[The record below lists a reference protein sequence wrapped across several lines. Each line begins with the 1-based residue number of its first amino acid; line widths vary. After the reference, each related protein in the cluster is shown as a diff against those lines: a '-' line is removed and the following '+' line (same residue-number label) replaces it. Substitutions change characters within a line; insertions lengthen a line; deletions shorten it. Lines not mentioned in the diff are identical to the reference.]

1 MSKQFNLE
9 GCLFRNMD
17 GNKVF
22 LTDQVRRHFDQLCAN
37 HAPYTAGDAVDAA
50 IAAAMYDA
58 KKGGDFSAENV
69 LDNLKYIHSQLG
81 TFIENLK
88 EIV

>member
-9 GCLFRNMD
+9 GCLFKNMD

-22 LTDQVRRHFDQLCAN
+22 LTDQIWRHFNAHLDGKNA
-37 HAPYTAGDAVDAA
+37 YKSGDAVDAA

-58 KKGGDFSAENV
+58 KKGGDFSAQNV

>member
-1 MSKQFNLE
+1 MKQDFNLE
-9 GCLFRNMD
+9 GCLFRGMD

-22 LTDQVRRHFDQLCAN
+22 LTDQIWRRFNAHLDSDKT
-37 HAPYTAGDAVDAA
+37 YKAGDAVDAA

-58 KKGGDFSAENV
+58 KKDGDFSAENV

-81 TFIENLK
+81 IFIENLK
-88 EIV
+88 KIA